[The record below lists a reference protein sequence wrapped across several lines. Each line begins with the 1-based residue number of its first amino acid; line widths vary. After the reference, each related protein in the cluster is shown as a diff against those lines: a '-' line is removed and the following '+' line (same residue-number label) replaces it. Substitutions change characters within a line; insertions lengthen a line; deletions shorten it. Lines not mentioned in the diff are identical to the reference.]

1 MQYLNI
7 VYICKPYGRFF
18 IFKRINYMGKKGLD
32 TRNTILKVAL
42 QLFFT
47 EGYKEV
53 SYQDL
58 IEKTGL
64 SKGAIYHHFKSKED
78 ILVSVFEFFL
88 QTSQQPVVVKP
99 EDIVKSHESFRKL
112 FLETKREQ
120 FESFKKIL
128 NTKSLKANKLLFF
141 LEAINENEKL
151 KKIIGDMMKQE
162 IKFLEKCFL
171 GLKKNNKLP
180 EGKSPAL
187 LAKGLYWMLQGA
199 EMLILF
205 DHNDVKEGDFIK
217 VYNKTIE
224 DFFKII

>member
-1 MQYLNI
+1 
-7 VYICKPYGRFF
+7 
-18 IFKRINYMGKKGLD
+18 MGKKGLD

-47 EGYKEV
+47 EGYKDV

-64 SKGAIYHHFKSKED
+64 SKGAIYHHFKSKEE
-78 ILVSVFEFFL
+78 ILISVFEFFL

-99 EDIVKSHESFRKL
+99 EDIVKSQESFRKL
-112 FLETKREQ
+112 FIDTKKEQ

-128 NTKSLKANKLLFF
+128 NTKTLKVNKLLFF

-151 KKIIGDMMKQE
+151 KKIIYDLMKQE
-162 IKFLEKCFL
+162 TKFLEKCFL

-187 LAKGLYWMLQGA
+187 LAKAIYWMLQGA
-199 EMLILF
+199 EMIIIF
-205 DHNDVKEGDFIK
+205 EQNDIRENDFINI
-217 VYNKTIE
+217 YNKTIT

>member
-1 MQYLNI
+1 MS
-7 VYICKPYGRFF
+7 
-18 IFKRINYMGKKGLD
+18 KKGLD
-32 TRNTILKVAL
+32 TKGNILEVAL

-47 EGYKEV
+47 EGYKDV

-88 QTSQQPVVVKP
+88 QNTKQPYVVNP
-99 EDIVKSHESFRKL
+99 EDNVKSYESFKRL
-112 FLETKREQ
+112 FIETKWKQ
-120 FESFKKIL
+120 FESFKKVL
-128 NTKSLKANKLLFF
+128 NTNSLKINKLLFF
-141 LEAINENEKL
+141 IEAVNENEKL
-151 KKIIGDMMKQE
+151 KKTVGDLMKQE
-162 IKFLEKCFL
+162 MKFLEKCFL
-171 GLKKNNKLP
+171 GLKNNNKLP

-199 EMLILF
+199 ETMILF
-205 DHNDVKEGDFIK
+205 EQKKDIQVNDFIK
-217 VYNKTIE
+217 VYNKTIN

>member
-1 MQYLNI
+1 
-7 VYICKPYGRFF
+7 
-18 IFKRINYMGKKGLD
+18 MGKKGTD
-32 TRNTILKVAL
+32 TRALILKVAL

-88 QTSQQPVVVKP
+88 QTSQQPVVVRP
-99 EDIVKSHESFRKL
+99 EDIVKSYESFRKL

-162 IKFLEKCFL
+162 IKLLEKCFL

-217 VYNKTIE
+217 VYNKTIN
-224 DFFKII
+224 DFLKII

>member
-1 MQYLNI
+1 
-7 VYICKPYGRFF
+7 
-18 IFKRINYMGKKGLD
+18 MGKKGLD
-32 TRNTILKVAL
+32 TRNIILKVAL

-47 EGYKEV
+47 EGYKDV

-64 SKGAIYHHFKSKED
+64 SKGAIYHHFKSKEE
-78 ILVSVFEFFL
+78 ILLSVFEFFL
-88 QTSQQPVVVKP
+88 QTSQQPDIVKP
-99 EDIVKSHESFRKL
+99 EDKVKSYESFRKL
-112 FLETKREQ
+112 FIDTKKEQ

-128 NTKSLKANKLLFF
+128 NTKTLKVNKLLFF

-151 KKIIGDMMKQE
+151 KKIIYDLMKQE
-162 IKFLEKCFL
+162 TKFLEKCFL

-199 EMLILF
+199 EMIIIF
-205 DHNDVKEGDFIK
+205 EHNDIQESDFIN

>member
-1 MQYLNI
+1 
-7 VYICKPYGRFF
+7 
-18 IFKRINYMGKKGLD
+18 MGKKGFD
-32 TRNTILKVAL
+32 TRSTILKVAL

-47 EGYKEV
+47 DGYKDV

-88 QTSQQPVVVKP
+88 QTSKQPNVVKP
-99 EDIVKSHESFRKL
+99 EDKVKSYESFRKL
-112 FLETKREQ
+112 FIDTKKEQ

-128 NTKSLKANKLLFF
+128 DTKSLKVNKLLFF

-151 KKIIGDMMKQE
+151 KKTIGDLMKHE
-162 IKFLEKCFL
+162 TLFLEKCFL

-180 EGKSPAL
+180 KGKSPSL

-199 EMLILF
+199 EMIF
-205 DHNDVKEGDFIK
+205 IFEHNDIQESDFIN
-217 VYNKTIE
+217 VYNKILS